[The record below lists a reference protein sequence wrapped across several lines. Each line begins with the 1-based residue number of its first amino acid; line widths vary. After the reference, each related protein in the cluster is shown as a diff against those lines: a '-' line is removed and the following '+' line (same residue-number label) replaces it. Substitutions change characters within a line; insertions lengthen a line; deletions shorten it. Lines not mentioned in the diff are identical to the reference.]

1 MTIIDYRPQQ
11 DEIIEAVDDGI
22 RQLQETGAEAR
33 FILVGT
39 VSYERLRQ
47 TMAARL
53 RRKPGTLEQYNGLPV
68 VLDPFRT
75 DTVCV
80 LPSPGE
86 CAKGVHTYRMED

>member
-1 MTIIDYRPQQ
+1 MTIIDYRPSQE
-11 DEIIEAVDDGI
+11 EIIEAVNDGI
-22 RQLQETGAEAR
+22 RQLQETGAEAK

-39 VSYERLRQ
+39 RSYEALRQ
-47 TMAARL
+47 AMATRL
-53 RRKPGTLEQYNGLPV
+53 RRKPGALEQYNHVPV

-80 LPSPGE
+80 LPAPGE